1 MALLGDLT
9 SRDAI
14 LQAIAEFDRIG
25 RDQFLMKYG
34 FKPARSYF
42 LIYSGRTYDSKAIA
56 GAAYG
61 YQFPDRGP
69 LASKDFSGGD
79 ATVRPRL
86 ESLGFQFSDGSEL
99 KAGELTSDRL
109 TEGAI

>member
-25 RDQFLMKYG
+25 RDQFLLKYG

-42 LIYSGRTYDSKAIA
+42 LNYSGS
-56 GAAYG
+56 
-61 YQFPDRGP
+61 
-69 LASKDFSGGD
+69 
-79 ATVRPRL
+79 
-86 ESLGFQFSDGSEL
+86 
-99 KAGELTSDRL
+99 
-109 TEGAI
+109 